1 MQILPYA
8 DEVRKAD
15 PFFEKVPAIKLDE
28 EMGARDPANRPEG
41 GR

>member
-1 MQILPYA
+1 MQILRYA

-15 PFFEKVPAIKLDE
+15 PFFEKVPAIKLD
-28 EMGARDPANRPEG
+28 GAHDPAHRPEG